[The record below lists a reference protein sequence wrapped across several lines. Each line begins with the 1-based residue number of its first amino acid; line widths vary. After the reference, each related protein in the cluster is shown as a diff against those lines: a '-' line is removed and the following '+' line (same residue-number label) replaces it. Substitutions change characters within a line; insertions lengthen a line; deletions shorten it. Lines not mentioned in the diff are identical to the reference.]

1 MLNYIFLNVSLKWST
16 IAGSLI
22 VIYYE
27 YVVLFK
33 LDIST
38 SDLIINNFFFL
49 SANFLGV
56 VTKIFLEYSQKRE
69 FYTNYQLEKIYN
81 TVQNNNAQLEDIVKK
96 RTEDL
101 KNVNRELENEI
112 KEKEIIE
119 KNLVNS
125 KDKAEKANQL
135 KSEFLAQMSHEIRS
149 PIGVINNFTYLL
161 ENLVETKGNDELEL
175 CFSGIESASKRIVRT
190 IDLILNTSEL
200 QLGTFEPTFR
210 KIDISELLNN
220 IQHEYSIIAEKK
232 NLKIIFIDDSEN
244 SLIFADDYA
253 LNQIFANLIDNAIKY
268 TREGNITLTLHNNM
282 KDYLTF
288 TITDTG
294 KGMSQE
300 FLTKIFTPFTQEE
313 TGYSRKFE
321 GNGLGLSL
329 VKNYSE
335 IINATISV
343 ISNQNVGT
351 TFTIIFKNSQ
361 D

>member
-1 MLNYIFLNVSLKWST
+1 
-16 IAGSLI
+16 
-22 VIYYE
+22 
-27 YVVLFK
+27 
-33 LDIST
+33 
-38 SDLIINNFFFL
+38 
-49 SANFLGV
+49 
-56 VTKIFLEYSQKRE
+56 
-69 FYTNYQLEKIYN
+69 
-81 TVQNNNAQLEDIVKK
+81 
-96 RTEDL
+96 
-101 KNVNRELENEI
+101 
-112 KEKEIIE
+112 
-119 KNLVNS
+119 
-125 KDKAEKANQL
+125 
-135 KSEFLAQMSHEIRS
+135 
-149 PIGVINNFTYLL
+149 
-161 ENLVETKGNDELEL
+161 
-175 CFSGIESASKRIVRT
+175 
-190 IDLILNTSEL
+190 
-200 QLGTFEPTFR
+200 LGTFEPTFR